1 MRSLIGEAPLKDRLS
16 DTFGSIKVNLNE
28 QLSTSASAAWSWQ
41 QHDITLSN
49 IDVDYIDN
57 RSKVGL
63 SYIYDI
69 YESRE
74 DIRTELQFSLT
85 RRWLLGLENVY
96 SLQDSSSHRSNLS
109 VGYDACCWALK
120 FDLGS
125 SRRRDNEA
133 WHTATEVIFTLEL
146 KDLGK
151 ISSNSV
157 ENLFSSL
164 GSD

>member
-1 MRSLIGEAPLKDRLS
+1 M
-16 DTFGSIKVNLNE
+16 
-28 QLSTSASAAWSWQ
+28 
-41 QHDITLSN
+41 
-49 IDVDYIDN
+49 
-57 RSKVGL
+57 
-63 SYIYDI
+63 
-69 YESRE
+69 
-74 DIRTELQFSLT
+74 
-85 RRWLLGLENVY
+85 
-96 SLQDSSSHRSNLS
+96 QDSSSHRSKLS